1 MQISAFVDGELP
13 ENETELLVRR
23 LSQDR
28 ELRKDVAEYLALG
41 RLMRAEAGLAGA
53 DRLNE
58 RIAAEIDERPT
69 DAGHAADTKGALR
82 FVRPLAGFAIAATV
96 ALAAIFTLQQTAIVG
111 DAVFDAPQ
119 SVATDEVQPGVPN
132 IDAQLERQ
140 RSIFRSHTETI
151 ARHGASGFNSKVV
164 DLRFSEEID
173 EDYRLK
179 QLQQDVIDAGDSDV
193 EAAWVNYELPSGF
206 ATIATHEEVISGSHD
221 VVRHILF
228 SDGLANVSVFVSPIP
243 ISGAGA
249 AGAASMGD
257 SNSFCAIIGDFEITA
272 IGEVPAATLQR
283 IATTMRQP

>member
-58 RIAAEIDERPT
+58 RIAAEIDERPA
-69 DAGHAADTKGALR
+69 DAADTKGALR
-82 FVRPLAGFAIAATV
+82 FVRPLVGFAIAVTV

-111 DAVFDAPQ
+111 DAAFDAPQ

-151 ARHGASGFNSKVV
+151 LRHGASGFNSKVV
-164 DLRFSEEID
+164 DLHFSEEID

-179 QLQQDVIDAGDSDV
+179 QLQQDVIDAGDSDI

-206 ATIATHEEVISGSHD
+206 ATVAAHEEVISGSYD
-221 VVRHILF
+221 MVTHILF

-243 ISGAGA
+243 ISGAGD
-249 AGAASMGD
+249 AGAASMGG

-272 IGEVPAATLQR
+272 IGEVPAATLQQ